1 MIYGGLIVASW
12 LVLIA
17 VWFAMAR
24 RVKTVAQHESAFST
38 LSHYGPLAVGI
49 FLLAAPRVPLFP
61 LDVRFVPLALWPV
74 QLGAALTVAGVAFAI
89 WARALLAGNWSSSVT
104 VKRDHEL
111 IVEGPYRIVRHP
123 IYTGILTRPDRDG
136 ARGRRM
142 ARRCSAWPLQPPH
155 TGASSGSRRAAMRR
169 SSARPTPATPST
181 SRRSFLSC
189 SEGRWRQL
197 ATARSRAAATHL
209 LRLPPARLAAL
220 AKARCSTGST
230 RTTNCPE

>member
-1 MIYGGLIVASW
+1 MIYGWLILASW

-24 RVKTVAQHESAFST
+24 RVKTVAEHESAFST

-49 FLLAAPRVPLFP
+49 YLLAAPRLPLFP

-104 VKRDHEL
+104 LKRDHEL

-123 IYTGILTRPDRDG
+123 IYTGILIALIGTALAVGEWRAVLGVAIAAG
-136 ARGRRM
+136 AYWRKLRIEE
-142 ARRCSAWPLQPPH
+142 SV
-155 TGASSGSRRAAMRR
+155 MRR
-169 SSARPTPATPST
+169 QFGAAYAEYAARVPALVP
-181 SRRSFLSC
+181 FVI
-189 SEGRWRQL
+189 
-197 ATARSRAAATHL
+197 
-209 LRLPPARLAAL
+209 
-220 AKARCSTGST
+220 
-230 RTTNCPE
+230 